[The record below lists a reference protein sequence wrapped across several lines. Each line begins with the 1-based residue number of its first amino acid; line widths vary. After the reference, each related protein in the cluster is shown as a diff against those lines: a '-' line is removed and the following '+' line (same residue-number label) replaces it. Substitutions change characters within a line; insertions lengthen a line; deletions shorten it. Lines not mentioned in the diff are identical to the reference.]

1 MTEHRIILHSVDPQ
15 ALTSKR
21 TLADLEG
28 ELESHEARAAE
39 DQVSSKIELI
49 KRRRLI
55 QHKENQLNLTRM
67 TAEEASLDRQIELEQ
82 AEENIRALE
91 HSLTMEYQMARQEEL
106 HSKLFEVKLSRV
118 RFFFADRDRYATIFD
133 TIFNYLDV
141 KDIFALTR
149 VCKSFAGLYNDSVS
163 HKWNFDKRLSHF
175 VSDPRELRRLLCH
188 TNALI
193 MGSLPLQ
200 VFSRTRMEGF
210 GLSILVE
217 HGRSASAVEVFLS
230 AQGYRRGD
238 SVTGVTPFF
247 PREVMKLIQNVYA
260 VS

>member
-1 MTEHRIILHSVDPQ
+1 MTEHRIILPSVDPQ

-55 QHKENQLNLTRM
+55 QHKEDQLNLTRM

-91 HSLTMEYQMARQEEL
+91 HSLIMENHTARQEEL
-106 HSKLFEVKLSRV
+106 RLKLFEVKLSRV

-149 VCKSFAGLYNDSVS
+149 VCK
-163 HKWNFDKRLSHF
+163 F

-217 HGRSASAVEVFLS
+217 HGRSASAGEVFLS

-247 PREVMKLIQNVYA
+247 PREVMKLIQNFYA